1 MITHDHKVYAI
12 TFIIVF
18 IVTVVHRDDETD
30 PSDAGEPVQ
39 AAGG

>member
-1 MITHDHKVYAI
+1 MISDDHKVYAI

-18 IVTVVHRDDETD
+18 IVTVVHRDEID